1 MTTMKKISAFAIALS
16 LLTVPLYAALKAS
29 AVRSGNYTFAQG
41 TSNLVPLDNA
51 GTTQLTFSGSGKHVI
66 TYSAECAVSAAAGNA
81 GTWLNIDIE
90 LIPNIATGV
99 VQVLAP
105 TAGTSDAFCTS
116 NETAGADP
124 HRHSRAATTSSASGP
139 TCRMAW
145 PETAAGSGTPHS
157 SSRSSGTLTAAP
169 RMWALPSSFRPA
181 VQPPSGALTKNS
193 GTLQAPRPGFR

>member
-116 NETAGADP
+116 NETAGADGWGTQ
-124 HRHSRAATTSSASGP
+124 SITVP
-139 TCRMAW
+139 T
-145 PETAAGSGTPHS
+145 P
-157 SSRSSGTLTAAP
+157 
-169 RMWALPSSFRPA
+169 ALPGGNHILRIRA
-181 VQPPSGALTKNS
+181 NVQNGVAGNS
-193 GTLQAPRPGFR
+193 GWLGDTALVVTK